1 MIKGTAGGRVFLY
14 ILAYFVRRRFSL
26 VDHKKILRRRRFAP
40 LGLKKIFA
48 ACAALR
54 LSII

>member
-1 MIKGTAGGRVFLY
+1 MIKGTAGGRVFLR
-14 ILAYFVRRRFSL
+14 ILAYSTE
-26 VDHKKILRRRRFAP
+26 RRFAP